1 MESRTE
7 KYSTRSSK
15 NKDLYNDLYK
25 DTNYTNTVVID
36 DSNEIDINKIK
47 QILDN
52 EKRPTRVNNLDS
64 FDSLKAYYGIK
75 DEPEEEPVKNYDINE
90 VLKEA
95 KNKRNI
101 IEEANEK
108 RKIENFK
115 FKNNLDLQEELS
127 KTRKMYNDLVKE
139 ESELL
144 NIMNTLTNVDI
155 SAKEGTKANLN
166 NTASMALDLLN
177 TISDETKTKME
188 NAMPEKIV
196 ATPKVTKVEAD
207 DDSKEYSTD
216 TFMFETKDFEGLKTV
231 KDGIKRNSTIIR
243 VLIFIFTIILL
254 VGCYYIIIKH
264 IL

>member
-1 MESRTE
+1 M
-7 KYSTRSSK
+7 
-15 NKDLYNDLYK
+15 
-25 DTNYTNTVVID
+25 
-36 DSNEIDINKIK
+36 
-47 QILDN
+47 
-52 EKRPTRVNNLDS
+52 
-64 FDSLKAYYGIK
+64 
-75 DEPEEEPVKNYDINE
+75 
-90 VLKEA
+90 LKEA

-188 NAMPEKIV
+188 EAMPEKIV